1 MKRITSAENPLIKT
15 MRTLATE
22 PGAVRKLNKVWLEGI
37 HLVEAA
43 LAAGHAPDPLVTTDT
58 GMLDPEIAA
67 LVERVGTQQTVVVH
81 QALFN
86 WISTVENG
94 PQVGMVIARPKT
106 SKPGPGTALIL
117 DRVQDAGNV
126 GTMLRTAAA
135 AGCGA
140 VYLLR
145 GCAGAWSPKVLRAA
159 MGAHFV
165 LPVFEDPPWEQVL
178 NIVPRPLYATHQM
191 ADTTLYELPLD
202 KPVTWVFGNEG
213 QGISDELVA
222 KCSALVRIPQAEG
235 VESMNVAASAAIC
248 LFEGVRQS
256 QFGDVKPGG

>member
-15 MRTLATE
+15 LRQLSTE
-22 PGAVRKLNKVWLEGI
+22 PGAVRKLGQVWLEGI

-43 LAAGHAPDPLVTTDT
+43 LAAGHVPEPLVTTDS
-58 GMLDPEIAA
+58 GLLDPEIAA
-67 LVERVGTQQTVVVH
+67 LVERVGTAQTVVLH
-81 QALFN
+81 QALFS

-94 PQVGMVIARPKT
+94 PPIGVLMPRPK
-106 SKPGPGTALIL
+106 SARPGPGSALIL

-140 VYLLR
+140 AYLLR
-145 GCAGAWSPKVLRAA
+145 GCAGAWTPKVLRAA

-178 NIVPRPLYATHQM
+178 NIVPRPIYATHAQ
-191 ADTTLYELPLD
+191 ADTTLYELALD
-202 KPVTWVFGNEG
+202 RPVTWIFGNEG
-213 QGISDELVA
+213 QGVSDDLIA

-235 VESMNVAASAAIC
+235 VESLNVAASAAVC

-256 QFGDVKPGG
+256 QYAESV

>member
-15 MRTLATE
+15 LRSLSTE
-22 PGAVRKLNKVWLEGI
+22 AGAVRKLGQVWLEGI
-37 HLVEAA
+37 HLIDAA
-43 LAAGHAPDPLVTTDT
+43 LATGHAAEPLVTTDT
-58 GMLDPEIAA
+58 GLLDPEIAA
-67 LVERVGTQQTVVVH
+67 LVERVGTSQTVVLH

-86 WISTVENG
+86 WISAVENG
-94 PQVGMVIARPKT
+94 PPVGMLIARPK
-106 SKPGPGTALIL
+106 SARPKDGSALIL

-140 VYLLR
+140 AYLLR
-145 GCAGAWSPKVLRAA
+145 GCAGVWSPKVLRAA

-178 NIVPRPLYATHQM
+178 NIVPRPIYATHIQ
-191 ADTTLYELPLD
+191 ADTTLYELQLNQ
-202 KPVTWVFGNEG
+202 PVTWIFGNEG
-213 QGISDELVA
+213 QGISDQLVA

-235 VESMNVAASAAIC
+235 VESLNVAAAAAIC
-248 LFEGVRQS
+248 LFEGVRQT
-256 QFGDVKPGG
+256 QFAQAC